1 MTSCLDAAEAF
12 VTELPDE
19 RPHPTL
25 SMLLSTLGPGLLRVA
40 VAPLG
45 LGVTLGPIT
54 IHDPQER
61 EPAYD
66 RGVVLGVGVDLFR
79 SESTVL
85 LETLADRGAALLVV
99 KGEGDLPPRS
109 REAAERGGLAVAT
122 IPEDASWSQV
132 HSLVRTALGAAST
145 MALAGRAPSA
155 EAPGTAL
162 VALGNLFRLA
172 DAIGALVGGATT
184 IEDPDSMVLAYST
197 IDDAPIDLPRQQ
209 TILGHRVPTDWIRKL
224 HAAGVFRRLL
234 TDDEVVH
241 FVDPDGELRPR
252 LAVAVRAGGEP
263 LGTIWVV
270 EGRTPFDERAK
281 DALRDASRIAALHLI
296 QHRNSVDF
304 ERNRRSENLRAV
316 LRGDLPASTILETL
330 EAPSEFAL
338 TVLAF
343 HLPDLRGPELSL
355 RLQRMVDLVSLY
367 CAAYRRTA
375 GAVVLG
381 DAVYLVL
388 AEAPGRHDRVRVL
401 ATELAARILDS
412 LKIAPRIGL
421 SETASDV
428 SRLLDLRSEA
438 DVALR
443 VLRHVPK
450 LGPVA
455 VISEL
460 RSQAMLLDLRE
471 FFERNPSV
479 MPGKLL
485 PLIDEDLRRGSGYID
500 TLRAYLEHFGD
511 IAGAAATIPVHSNTF
526 RYRMSRLTQL
536 ADIDLD
542 DPDERLVLQLQ
553 LRMLR

>member
-1 MTSCLDAAEAF
+1 MTDCLDAPDAP
-12 VTELPDE
+12 VTELIDE
-19 RPHPTL
+19 RPHATL
-25 SMLLSTLGPGLLRVA
+25 STLLSTLGAGLLRVV
-40 VAPLG
+40 VAPQG
-45 LGVTLGPIT
+45 LGVTLGPIA

-61 EPAYD
+61 EPEYGG
-66 RGVVLGVGVDLFR
+66 GVVLGVGVDLFR

-85 LETLADRGAALLVV
+85 LETLADQGATVLIV
-99 KGEGDLPPRS
+99 KGDGDLPPRC

-132 HSLVRTALGAAST
+132 HSLVRTALGAASS
-145 MALAGRAPSA
+145 MALGGRSPSG
-155 EAPGTAL
+155 EATGTAS

-184 IEDPDSMVLAYST
+184 IEDPDSMVLAYSS
-197 IDDAPIDLPRQQ
+197 IDDAPIDLARQQ
-209 TILGHRVPTDWIRKL
+209 TILGHRVPADWVRKL
-224 HAAGVFRRLL
+224 HDAGVFRRLL

-241 FVDPDGELRPR
+241 FVDPDGDLRPR

-263 LGTIWVV
+263 LGTMWVV
-270 EGRTPFDERAK
+270 EGRTPFDQRAK

-296 QHRNSVDF
+296 QHRNSGDF
-304 ERNRRSENLRAV
+304 ERNRRNEDLRAV
-316 LRGDLPASTILETL
+316 LRGDLPAGTILETL
-330 EAPSEFAL
+330 EAPPEFAL

-343 HLPDLRGPELSL
+343 HLPGLRGPELSL
-355 RLQRMVDLVSLY
+355 RLQRLVDLVSLY

-375 GAVVLG
+375 GTVVLG

-401 ATELAARILDS
+401 ATDLAARILDS
-412 LKIAPRIGL
+412 LKIAPRIGM
-421 SETASDV
+421 SETDTDV
-428 SRLLDLRSEA
+428 TRLLDLRCEA

-443 VLRHVPK
+443 VLGNVPK

-455 VISEL
+455 AISEL

-485 PLIDEDLRRGSGYID
+485 PLIEEDLRRGSGYIV

-511 IAGAAATIPVHSNTF
+511 IASAAATIPVHSNTF

-536 ADIDLD
+536 AELDLD

-553 LRMLR
+553 LRMLK